1 MYHKQLSSLKNIPL
15 KDRYNI
21 DGTPTTA
28 MQNLLDQVCM
38 NGKTILHTNS
48 DLTENCKKG
57 SYLDPETF
65 HNMTDLLDSY
75 SEYWD
80 KCSHFVIEQQMSF
93 GKNKRN
99 TMALKLGQHCY
110 SYFTI
115 RYGRFKNVTEFP
127 AYHKTQVLGAEKI
140 KGKQYKN
147 GNFKWKTIDKPARKK
162 WSISRATELLDLR
175 GEIDTINN
183 IKTKAK
189 KDDLADTFTQIQSW
203 KYLHFVN
210 KSV

>member
-1 MYHKQLSSLKNIPL
+1 MGSIFWYRKKNFAFYVEEMYHKQLSSLKNIPL

-48 DLTENCKKG
+48 DLTKNCKKG

-80 KCSHFVIEQQMSF
+80 RCSHFVIEQQMSF

-99 TMALKLGQHCY
+99 TNWYNKFFNKDLDWDYNPNKARFTCEV
-110 SYFTI
+110 SY
-115 RYGRFKNVTEFP
+115 
-127 AYHKTQVLGAEKI
+127 
-140 KGKQYKN
+140 
-147 GNFKWKTIDKPARKK
+147 TIDHNIYNGVPT
-162 WSISRATELLDLR
+162 SSSNELGEQWLD
-175 GEIDTINN
+175 
-183 IKTKAK
+183 
-189 KDDLADTFTQIQSW
+189 
-203 KYLHFVN
+203 
-210 KSV
+210 